1 MKNKK
6 ILTTIAVVITASI
19 LTFTACGKDAEPVTS
34 DAVEETVEPE
44 EPTEPEVSEPEAS
57 DNNSTTA
64 DQGIN
69 EGTAIDRETASEGS
83 SSNENISGTVNGGS
97 DVDMPDDGR
106 ANEETTGNDVIYSG
120 EIVTIDGREF
130 KLVGTKGDLS
140 WLRMSE
146 SEAQKIV
153 DSYKEPTWTIA
164 ELAAMTD
171 EDIETYKAAKRKYEE
186 ASAELLAREC
196 NGEYAWT
203 DSTTGEGYYN
213 YYDYQAVVDEFQS
226 GVVNVEMASPEDQ
239 ESFNRLAE

>member
-1 MKNKK
+1 MKYKY
-6 ILTTIAVVITASI
+6 ILAITILSFSA
-19 LTFTACGKDAEPVTS
+19 LMFNGCGKDASTTEPVIS
-34 DAVEETVEPE
+34 DAVEET
-44 EPTEPEVSEPEAS
+44 EPTEEVEETDEIVESEDTES
-57 DNNSTTA
+57 
-64 DQGIN
+64 
-69 EGTAIDRETASEGS
+69 EAIDTEENDSSEN

-120 EIVTIDGREF
+120 ETVTIDGREF

-146 SEAQKIV
+146 SEAQEIV
-153 DSYKEPTWTIA
+153 DSFTLLSDKKLLELSDEEFEVYKVER
-164 ELAAMTD
+164 
-171 EDIETYKAAKRKYEE
+171 RKYEE

-213 YYDYQAVVDEFQS
+213 YYDYQAVVDEFES

>member
-57 DNNSTTA
+57 DNNSTTS

-69 EGTAIDRETASEGS
+69 EGTAIDRETSTSEGS

-120 EIVTIDGREF
+120 ETVTIDGREF

-146 SEAQKIV
+146 SEAQEIV
-153 DSYKEPTWTIA
+153 DSFTLLSDKKLLELSDEEFEVYKVER
-164 ELAAMTD
+164 
-171 EDIETYKAAKRKYEE
+171 RKYEE

-213 YYDYQAVVDEFQS
+213 YYDYQAVVDEFES